1 MDEKPKRT
9 LINNNCVS
17 LNLIKISHTKT
28 FKTRKFVALK
38 SYSMFRKIS
47 IAAAALLSVITIDAQ
62 KNKNNQVDRPKLVV
76 GLVIDQMRWDYL
88 YRYYSKYG
96 NDGFKR
102 LLNKGYSLNNV
113 HIPYVPTVTALG
125 HTSIYTGSVP
135 AIHGIA
141 GNDWTDKETGKNVY
155 CTTDENV
162 QPVGTTNVKVGSHS
176 PKNLW
181 STTVTDELRLATNFQ
196 GKVVGVS
203 LKDRA
208 SILPAGHTP
217 NGAYWFDD
225 STGDFIT
232 STWYMN
238 DLPQWVKSFN
248 SQNLPDQLV
257 ANGWNTLLPI
267 DQYTESSPDNSPW
280 EGLLGSSKTPV
291 FPYNNLAE
299 DYKTK
304 KDNIRYTPFGNT
316 LTLKLAEASVE
327 GENLGA
333 DEVTDILAINLASTD
348 YAGHK
353 FGPNSIEVE
362 DVYLRLDQDLAQFFK
377 YLDGK
382 VGKNQYTVFVSAD
395 HGGAHSV
402 GFLKE
407 HKINTGFFGEGMEK
421 SLNEKL
427 KSKFGVDKLIN
438 GVDNYQIYFDRKLM
452 ADNNLELEDIKE
464 FAIHE
469 LEKDPTVLY
478 AVSTTEV
485 QEATIPEPIKQRI
498 INGINRQRSGDI
510 QLISHDSMLPPYSKT
525 GTTHSVWN
533 SYDAHIPLIFMG
545 WGIKHGE
552 SNKQYHM
559 TDIAPTVSALLHI
572 QFPSGNVGNPITEV
586 IGR

>member
-1 MDEKPKRT
+1 M
-9 LINNNCVS
+9 L
-17 LNLIKISHTKT
+17 
-28 FKTRKFVALK
+28 
-38 SYSMFRKIS
+38 RKIS
-47 IAAAALLSVITIDAQ
+47 VAAATFLSVMTINAQ
-62 KNKNNQVDRPKLVV
+62 KNKNSQLERPKLVV
-76 GLVIDQMRWDYL
+76 GLVVDQMRWDYL
-88 YRYYSKYG
+88 YRFYNKYG

-102 LLNKGYSLNNV
+102 LLNSGYALNNV

-155 CTTDENV
+155 CTADESV
-162 QPVGTTNVKVGSHS
+162 KPVGTTNVKVGSHS

-196 GKVVGVS
+196 SKVIGVS

-217 NGAYWFDD
+217 TGAFWFDD
-225 STGDFIT
+225 STGNFIT

-248 SQNLPDQLV
+248 AQGIPDKLV

-267 DQYTESSPDNSPW
+267 NQYTESSPDNSAW
-280 EGLLGSSKTPV
+280 EGLLGSAKTPT
-291 FPYNNLAE
+291 FPYNNLAK
-299 DYKTK
+299 DYQER

-316 LTLKLAEASVE
+316 LTLKMAEAAVE
-327 GENLGA
+327 GEKMGS
-333 DEVTDILAINLASTD
+333 DDVTDFLAINLASTD

-362 DVYLRLDQDLAQFFK
+362 DVYLRLDQDFAQFFN
-377 YLDGK
+377 YLDAK
-382 VGKNQYTVFVSAD
+382 VGKGKYTVFLSAD

-402 GFLKE
+402 GFLEE
-407 HKINTGFFGEGMEK
+407 HKLTTGYFGVDMEK
-421 SLNEKL
+421 NLNQKL
-427 KSKFGVDKLIN
+427 KDKFGVDKL
-438 GVDNYQIYFDRKLM
+438 VHSVENYQVYFDRKVL
-452 ADNNLELEDIKE
+452 ADHQLELDAVRDFAVKE
-464 FAIHE
+464 I
-469 LEKDPTVLY
+469 EKDPTDLY
-478 AVSTTEV
+478 AVSVEKV

-510 QLISHDSMLPPYSKT
+510 QLVSHDSMLPPYAKT

-533 SYDAHIPLIFMG
+533 SYDSHIPLLFMG
-545 WGIKHGE
+545 WGIQHGE
-552 SNKQYHM
+552 SNKPYFM
-559 TDIAPTVSALLHI
+559 TDIAPTVSALLKI
-572 QFPSGNVGNPITEV
+572 QFPSGNIGNPITEAL
-586 IGR
+586 GK

>member
-1 MDEKPKRT
+1 M
-9 LINNNCVS
+9 L
-17 LNLIKISHTKT
+17 
-28 FKTRKFVALK
+28 
-38 SYSMFRKIS
+38 RKIS
-47 IAAAALLSVITIDAQ
+47 IAAATFMSVITINAQ
-62 KNKNNQVDRPKLVV
+62 KNKNSQVERPKLVV

-155 CTTDENV
+155 CTTDESV
-162 QPVGTTNVKVGSHS
+162 QPVGTTNIKAGSHS

-238 DLPQWVKSFN
+238 DLPQWLKNFN

-267 DQYTESSPDNSPW
+267 DQYTESTPDNSPW
-280 EGLLGSSKTPV
+280 EGLLGSSKTPT
-291 FPYNNLAE
+291 FPYSNLAE
-299 DYKTK
+299 DYKLK

-327 GENLGA
+327 GENLGG
-333 DEVTDILAINLASTD
+333 DNITDILAINLASTD

-362 DVYLRLDQDLAQFFK
+362 DVYIRLDQDLAKFFK
-377 YLDGK
+377 YLDAK

-402 GFLKE
+402 GFLQS

-427 KSKFGVDKLIN
+427 KTKFGVDKLIN
-438 GVDNYQIYFDRKLM
+438 GVDNYQIYFDRKLI
-452 ADNNLELEDIKE
+452 ADNNLDLELIKKFAVQELEN
-464 FAIHE
+464 
-469 LEKDPTVLY
+469 DPSDLY
-478 AVSTTEV
+478 AVSTTAV
-485 QEATIPEPIKQRI
+485 QEASIPEPIKQRI

-552 SNKQYHM
+552 SNKPYFM
-559 TDIAPTVSALLHI
+559 TDIAPTVSALLKI

>member
-1 MDEKPKRT
+1 
-9 LINNNCVS
+9 
-17 LNLIKISHTKT
+17 
-28 FKTRKFVALK
+28 
-38 SYSMFRKIS
+38 MFRKIS
-47 IAAAALLSVITIDAQ
+47 IAAAALLSVITINAQ

-267 DQYTESSPDNSPW
+267 NQYTESSPDNSPW

-291 FPYNNLAE
+291 FPYSNLAE

-427 KSKFGVDKLIN
+427 KAKFGVDKLIN

-452 ADNNLELEDIKE
+452 ADNNLELENIKE

-586 IGR
+586 LGK

>member
-1 MDEKPKRT
+1 M
-9 LINNNCVS
+9 L
-17 LNLIKISHTKT
+17 
-28 FKTRKFVALK
+28 
-38 SYSMFRKIS
+38 RKIS
-47 IAAAALLSVITIDAQ
+47 IAVFTFLSVMTINAQ
-62 KNKNNQVDRPKLVV
+62 KNKNTRLERPKLVV
-76 GLVIDQMRWDYL
+76 GLVVDQMRWDYL
-88 YRYYSKYG
+88 YRYYDKFG

-102 LLNKGYSLNNV
+102 LLNTGYSLNNV
-113 HIPYVPTVTALG
+113 HINYVPTVTALG
-125 HTSIYTGSVP
+125 HTCIYTGSVP

-155 CTTDENV
+155 CTADEGV
-162 QPVGTTNVKVGSHS
+162 QPVGTTNVKAGSHS

-196 GKVVGVS
+196 GKVIGVS

-208 SILPAGHTP
+208 SILPAGHNP
-217 NGAYWFDD
+217 NGAFWFDD

-238 DLPQWVKSFN
+238 ELPKWVQTFN
-248 SQNLPDQLV
+248 AQKLPDQLV
-257 ANGWNTLLPI
+257 AKGWNTLLPI
-267 DQYTESSPDNSPW
+267 DQYTESSPDNSSW
-280 EGLLGSSKTPV
+280 EGLLGSAKTPT
-291 FPYNNLAE
+291 FPYINLAA
-299 DYKTK
+299 DYQSK

-327 GENLGA
+327 GEQLGA
-333 DEVTDILAINLASTD
+333 DRITDFLAINLASTD

-362 DVYLRLDQDLAQFFK
+362 DVYLRLDKDLAQFFN
-377 YLDGK
+377 YLDSK
-382 VGKNQYTVFVSAD
+382 VGKGEYTVFLSAD

-407 HKINTGFFGEGMEK
+407 HKITTGFFGEGMEN
-421 SLNEKL
+421 SINQRL
-427 KSKFGVDKLIN
+427 KEKFGVDKLIN
-438 GVDNYQIYFDRKLM
+438 AVDNYQIYFDRELM
-452 ADNNLELEDIKE
+452 NDHKINLDDVRDFTIR
-464 FAIHE
+464 E

-478 AVSTTEV
+478 AVSVEEV

-545 WGIKHGE
+545 WGIQQGE
-552 SNKQYHM
+552 SNKPYHM
-559 TDIAPTVSALLHI
+559 TDIAPTVSALLKI

-586 IGR
+586 IGK

>member
-1 MDEKPKRT
+1 MDEKSKRT

-17 LNLIKISHTKT
+17 LNLIKISHPKT

-208 SILPAGHTP
+208 SILPAGHNP

-232 STWYMN
+232 STYYMN

-291 FPYNNLAE
+291 FPYSNLAE

-362 DVYLRLDQDLAQFFK
+362 DVYLRLDQDLAKFFK

-427 KSKFGVDKLIN
+427 KAKFGVDKLIN